1 MKKSL
6 EQINKWTFIV
16 LFGIVFFTVLFKLIY
31 VPITHDEVS
40 TTFTLKNS
48 SFWELIT
55 YNDPVPNNHILNS
68 ILTKLVV
75 SVTGVSQIS
84 IRVVNLI
91 FFGVF
96 ALGTWRISKTLFS
109 LKSYFFIPAS
119 LIFITNPYL
128 LDFFSLCRGYG
139 ISVAFCTL
147 SLSYLISGFSL
158 KVNKHIWWALIF
170 SSLASYAN
178 FTLLY
183 FWSSTIIVAFLYF
196 IIYRKELRLGL
207 IKNVIWLLI
216 LSLIYG
222 VMIALPILKMTS
234 TNQFRFWNSNGF
246 YTDTFYPLVKESLYG
261 SKALFFQ
268 LYEVISYLAI
278 GILFFN
284 FCYLILKSRKKELRT
299 KLIQNPIFVTTL
311 ILLLTVTINIA
322 HAFLLDSPYLSGRT
336 ALFYYPLFV
345 GCFISTFALFS
356 PSNLPKTKLFFSLTV
371 TLLCLIQL
379 VHTWKSDLFLEWYYD
394 AKTLKVIEFLDR
406 ERDGGNVTLDT
417 DWIFNPSFSFYDQF
431 NEIKWLKLGSYD
443 KEIHPNTNS
452 KYYYVM
458 YYNMPKLRENFDI
471 LFEFKTGGVLM
482 VKHQQNH
489 L

>member
-1 MKKSL
+1 MKGPL

-16 LFGIVFFTVLFKLIY
+16 LFSIAFLTVLFKLMY

-55 YNDPVPNNHILNS
+55 YKDPVPNNHILNS
-68 ILTKLVV
+68 ILTKIVV
-75 SVTGVSQIS
+75 SIAGVSQVS
-84 IRVVNLI
+84 IRLINLL

-96 ALGTWRISKTLFS
+96 TFGVWRISKTLFS
-109 LKSYFFIPAS
+109 LKSFFFIPAA

-158 KVNKHIWWALIF
+158 KINKHIWLALIF

-183 FWSSTIIVAFLYF
+183 FWCSTIIVAMLYF
-196 IIYRKELRLGL
+196 IYFRKELRIGL
-207 IKNVIWLLI
+207 IKNTIWLMI
-216 LSLIYG
+216 LAVIYG
-222 VMIALPILKMTS
+222 IMIALPILKMTS

-246 YTDTFYPLVKESLYG
+246 YIDTFYPLVKDSLYG

-268 LYEVISYLAI
+268 LYEVMSYLAI
-278 GILFFN
+278 GIIAFN
-284 FCYLILKSRKKELRT
+284 FCYLILKSRSKELRS
-299 KLIQNPIFVTTL
+299 KLIQNPIFITTL
-311 ILLLTVTINIA
+311 ILLLTVVVNIS

-345 GCFISTFALFS
+345 GSFVSTFALFS
-356 PSNLPKTKLFFSLTV
+356 NYKLPKLKIIFSIICV
-371 TLLCLIQL
+371 ILCVIQFG
-379 VHTWKSDLFLEWYYD
+379 HSWKSDYFKEWYYD
-394 AKTLKVIEFLDR
+394 ASNLAVINYLDR
-406 ERDGGNVTLDT
+406 ERGDEKVTLET
-417 DWIFNPSFSFYDQF
+417 DWLFSPSLTFYNEF
-431 NEIKWLKLGSYD
+431 NELHWLELGPYN
-443 KEIHPNTNS
+443 KEIDIDTEA

-458 YYNMPKLRENFDI
+458 YYNMPKLIDNFDI
-471 LFEFKTGGVLM
+471 LFEFETGGVLM
-482 VKHQQNH
+482 INRQSNH
-489 L
+489 H